1 MRGLIGKTLFG
12 ACELIL
18 GRGGNG
24 EKLKRRFL
32 HSHAS
37 DDFGNFRVQI
47 VPIAQLQVDVK
58 PIALCVFQVGFDSQR
73 AITYYQRYCDERGR
87 ERQFKIGRGD
97 ILTAEQ
103 ARRAARSI
111 LARAVLGE
119 NPQMRRQEMR
129 SIPSLAEFVAE
140 KYLPFV
146 KTYKRSWGT
155 DETVL
160 ASMSCPRSGKW
171 RSMRSRPSISSR

>member
-1 MRGLIGKTLFG
+1 MFG

-24 EKLKRRFL
+24 EKLKRSRRRFL

-37 DDFGNFRVQI
+37 DDIGNFRVQI
-47 VPIAQLQVDVK
+47 VPIAQLQLDVK